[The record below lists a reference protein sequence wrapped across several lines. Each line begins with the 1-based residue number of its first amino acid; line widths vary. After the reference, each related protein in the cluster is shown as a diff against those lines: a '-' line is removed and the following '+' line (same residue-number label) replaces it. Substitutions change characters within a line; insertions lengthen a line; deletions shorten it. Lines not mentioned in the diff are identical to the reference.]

1 MYTKLFKLLLQNSHL
16 GADGAAVLQQFL
28 VISPHAAEGNVTF
41 EPSHWFVIRLQDEAE
56 EKQGV
61 KRKRYFYRFYSL
73 TLYSLYSFQGY
84 LSFSLVL
91 QIWLKLIWFD
101 WKQLNKH
108 NYKTLLS
115 IVFN

>member
-41 EPSHWFVIRLQDEAE
+41 EPRHWFVIRLQDEAE

-61 KRKRYFYRFYSL
+61 KKKKKDIFTDLHYSL
-73 TLYSLYSFQGY
+73 TLYSFQGY

-91 QIWLKLIWFD
+91 QIWLKAA
-101 WKQLNKH
+101 K
-108 NYKTLLS
+108 
-115 IVFN
+115 